1 MMHLVD
7 TNVLVRFLVKDNL
20 PQFEQSKKW
29 FKEAETGKRKLY
41 ISVVVIAEASYV
53 LESVY
58 KRNRVD
64 IARVL
69 EAFLEHTWFEVENR
83 EVLLSLWDDYT
94 SGLHFVDSYLL
105 AWSKINECC
114 ILTFDQQ
121 LSKHITHLT

>member
-1 MMHLVD
+1 MKHLVD

-20 PQFEQSKKW
+20 QLFEQSKKW

-69 EAFLEHTWFEVENR
+69 EAFLEQTWFEVENR
-83 EVLLSLWDDYT
+83 EVLLSLWDDYS

-114 ILTFDQQ
+114 ILTFDRQ
-121 LSKHITHLT
+121 LSKHITHLP